1 MTPNKHTMKIYFMIT
16 TTELTFISGL
26 WLKPAM
32 IGPTNSDIG
41 TCRGPGS
48 TWSRRL
54 CERES
59 KGVVGEREGGAD
71 HLRGLTLLINNLQRR
86 DLLNCL
92 LK

>member
-1 MTPNKHTMKIYFMIT
+1 MIT

-48 TWSRRL
+48 TWSWRL
-54 CERES
+54 REREQRS
-59 KGVVGEREGGAD
+59 GGGAD

>member
-1 MTPNKHTMKIYFMIT
+1 MILGHV
-16 TTELTFISGL
+16 EVPDLHGPSG
-26 WLKPAM
+26 
-32 IGPTNSDIG
+32 
-41 TCRGPGS
+41 
-48 TWSRRL
+48 

-59 KGVVGEREGGAD
+59 KGVVGEREGGGGAD